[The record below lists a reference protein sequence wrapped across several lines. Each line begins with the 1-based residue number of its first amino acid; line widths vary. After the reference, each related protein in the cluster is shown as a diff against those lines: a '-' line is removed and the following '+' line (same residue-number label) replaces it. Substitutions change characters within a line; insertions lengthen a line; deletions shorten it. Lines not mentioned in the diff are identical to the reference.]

1 MPIKEI
7 GSTFHS
13 CTFTEAEDFISCHK
27 DSYYYGCGRYAIN
40 ALIKQHLKKKL
51 WKRLF
56 VPEYFC
62 YEVIDSIRTT
72 GIEIVFYPDYPS
84 TNDSLLIKNIKFID
98 GDVLLRM
105 NYFGLRNF
113 RDNSDIDAIV
123 IEDHSHNLFSD
134 WALNSNADWCVA
146 SLRKT
151 LPIPDGGILWSPKKN
166 ISFIEKPF
174 ADSDHSLL
182 SEDRR
187 RAMNMK
193 EMYLNSEERVEKKD
207 FLEIF
212 HRTEKELGSVS
223 CPALSSVSEEIIKK
237 IPSSILLKKTDN
249 YISLTRTLSQD
260 KCSILQ
266 GEDNDLPFSLVILL
280 NSKNERDAIREVL
293 TKRNIYSTILWEIR
307 NTKASEDVKMFSDRM
322 LSLPIDF
329 RYSQKDMLWM
339 SKIINSELI
348 KL

>member
-1 MPIKEI
+1 MSIKEI
-7 GSTFHS
+7 GSTFHA
-13 CTFTEAEDFISCHK
+13 CIFAEVENSIRYHK
-27 DSYYYGCGRYAIN
+27 NSYYYGCGRYAIN

-56 VPEYFC
+56 IPEYFC
-62 YEVIDSIRTT
+62 YEVIDSIRKT
-72 GIEIVFYPDYPS
+72 GIEIIFYSDYPLA
-84 TNDSLLIKNIKFID
+84 NDSLLIENIKFLD

-123 IEDHSHNLFSD
+123 IEDHSHHLFSD
-134 WALNSNADWCVA
+134 WALNSNADWCIA

-151 LPIPDGGILWSPKKN
+151 LPIPDGGILWSPKKD

-174 ADSDHSLL
+174 KESGHSLL
-182 SEDRR
+182 SEDRC
-187 RAMNMK
+187 RAMMMK
-193 EMYLNSEERVEKKD
+193 EVYLNSEKSVKKKD

-212 HRTEKELGSVS
+212 HHTEKELGNAN
-223 CPALSSVSEEIIKK
+223 CPAISSVSEEIIKK
-237 IPSSILLKKTDN
+237 IPSSILLKKADN

-260 KCSILQ
+260 KCSVLQ

-280 NSKNERDAIREVL
+280 NSKNEREAIRKVL
-293 TKRNIYSTILWEIR
+293 TKRNIYSSILWEIR
-307 NTKASEDVKMFSDRM
+307 NTKASDDVKMFSDRM

>member
-1 MPIKEI
+1 MSIKEI
-7 GSTFHS
+7 GSSFHTYS
-13 CTFTEAEDFISCHK
+13 FLEESDFVNYHK
-27 DSYYYGCGRYAIN
+27 SSRYYGCGRCAIN
-40 ALIKQHLKKKL
+40 ALIKYHLKKKL

-56 VPEYFC
+56 IPEYFC

-72 GIEIVFYPDYPS
+72 GIEIVFYPDNPLA
-84 TNDSLLIKNIKFID
+84 NDNLLIKNIKFID

-134 WALNSNADWCVA
+134 WSLNSNADWCIA

-151 LPIPDGGILWSPKKN
+151 LPIPDGGILWSPNKD
-166 ISFIEKPF
+166 ISFIETPRE
-174 ADSDHSLL
+174 DSDHSKLAA
-182 SEDRR
+182 DRC

-193 EMYLNSEERVEKKD
+193 KLYLDSDESVGKVD
-207 FLEIF
+207 FLDIF
-212 HRTEKELGSVS
+212 HRTEMKLGNKS
-223 CPALSSVSEEIIKK
+223 CPAISSVSEGIIKK
-237 IPSSILLKKTDN
+237 IPRSIFQKKAAN
-249 YISLTRTLSQD
+249 YIHITKALSQE

-266 GEDNDLPFSLVILL
+266 GEDNDSPFSLVILM
-280 NSKNERDAIREVL
+280 NSKNDRDSIREEL
-293 TKRNIYSTILWEIR
+293 IKRNIYSTVLWEIK
-307 NTKASEDVKMFSDRM
+307 NEEADNETISFSQRM

-329 RYSQKDMLWM
+329 RYSESDMLWM
-339 SKIINSELI
+339 SEILNSELF